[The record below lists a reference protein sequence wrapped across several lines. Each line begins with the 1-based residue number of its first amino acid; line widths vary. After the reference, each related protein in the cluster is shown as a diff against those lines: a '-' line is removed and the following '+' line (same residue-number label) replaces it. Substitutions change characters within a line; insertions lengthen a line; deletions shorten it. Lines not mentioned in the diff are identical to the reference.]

1 LSEMTA
7 LPVSHLLTE
16 TNKTIHSNN
25 SITAIFSYARI
36 VYSTRK

>member
-1 LSEMTA
+1 MTA
-7 LPVSHLLTE
+7 LPVSHLSTE
-16 TNKTIHSNN
+16 SNKTSHSNN